1 MQVEPLL
8 QDLDGEVLS
17 GASAIR
23 SDGARVDIAV
33 DDFCGNR
40 QRAFLDVRVFN
51 PFAPSN
57 RQSSLAA
64 AYKSHEK
71 EKKRAYRERIG
82 EVEHGSF
89 SPLVL
94 SVFWG
99 MAKEANIFKCLASLL
114 SEKWTQHYSTI
125 ISWLRCIISFSLIRS
140 YIRCLRGARLA
151 RGHPIGPI
159 HCPIDLMRLETHF
172 AV

>member
-33 DDFCGNR
+33 DDFCGDR

-82 EVEHGSF
+82 VVEHGSF

-94 SVFWG
+94 SVFG
-99 MAKEANIFKCLASLL
+99 G
-114 SEKWTQHYSTI
+114 
-125 ISWLRCIISFSLIRS
+125 WLRRLIFF
-140 YIRCLRGARLA
+140 INA
-151 RGHPIGPI
+151 
-159 HCPIDLMRLETHF
+159 
-172 AV
+172 